1 MARNVLEPDPRVLAG
16 RQVQVPTHIL
26 PGCTQLFGGTAAW
39 RLDVVAQADLR
50 AGRATGA
57 PASPGSG
64 EEGDC
69 PALGKD
75 P

>member
-1 MARNVLEPDPRVLAG
+1 MARNVPEPAPRVLAD
-16 RQVQVPTHIL
+16 RQVQVPAHTL

-57 PASPGSG
+57 PAWPGSG